1 MDSHN
6 LAKHFFYC
14 RDKWGGFRVG
24 QTGEG
29 DLCGSKAAEERA
41 AVVGLWERNLLV
53 GGEGTPEGIGVGGLG
68 DACWGE
74 EGVEPGH
81 VAITI
86 FGSPI
91 TLLVVRKCMLRGRRK
106 TYIPCFGTV

>member
-1 MDSHN
+1 M
-6 LAKHFFYC
+6 
-14 RDKWGGFRVG
+14 
-24 QTGEG
+24 
-29 DLCGSKAAEERA
+29 CGSKAAEERA

-53 GGEGTPEGIGVGGLG
+53 GGEGTPKGVDVGGLG
-68 DACWGE
+68 DARWGE

-91 TLLVVRKCMLRGRRK
+91 TLLEVRRCRLRWGRQ
-106 TYIPCFGTV
+106 THIPSFGAV

>member
-1 MDSHN
+1 M
-6 LAKHFFYC
+6 
-14 RDKWGGFRVG
+14 G

-29 DLCGSKAAEERA
+29 DVCGSKAAEERA

-53 GGEGTPEGIGVGGLG
+53 AGERTPEGISVGGLG
-68 DACWGE
+68 DTRWGE

-91 TLLVVRKCMLRGRRK
+91 TLLMVRRCMLRGGRK
-106 TYIPCFGTV
+106 TYIPSFGTV

>member
-14 RDKWGGFRVG
+14 RGKWRGFGVG
-24 QTGEG
+24 QTGKG
-29 DLCGSKAAEERA
+29 NLGGSKAAEKGA

-53 GGEGTPEGIGVGGLG
+53 RGEGTPKGVGVRGLG

-91 TLLVVRKCMLRGRRK
+91 TLLSG
-106 TYIPCFGTV
+106 

>member
-1 MDSHN
+1 M
-6 LAKHFFYC
+6 
-14 RDKWGGFRVG
+14 G

-29 DLCGSKAAEERA
+29 YLCGSKAAEERA

-91 TLLVVRKCMLRGRRK
+91 TLLVVRNACQEVEGKRTSQASVPYKASATL
-106 TYIPCFGTV
+106 

>member
-1 MDSHN
+1 M
-6 LAKHFFYC
+6 
-14 RDKWGGFRVG
+14 G

-29 DLCGSKAAEERA
+29 DMCGSKAAEERA

-53 GGEGTPEGIGVGGLG
+53 GGEGTPKGVGVGGLG
-68 DACWGE
+68 DARWGE

-91 TLLVVRKCMLRGRRK
+91 TLLVVRRCMLRGEREA
-106 TYIPCFGTV
+106 YIPSFGTV